1 MTGCFFVIAFVLALR
16 GNEVFM
22 VEASGLVGHFH
33 YGLEQLEEEVKGQKK
48 FVEEKEAKLAEL
60 EKGDR

>member
-1 MTGCFFVIAFVLALR
+1 MYKRQIKDSENLGLLQ
-16 GNEVFM
+16 EV
-22 VEASGLVGHFH
+22 
-33 YGLEQLEEEVKGQKK
+33 EQLEEEVKGQKK